1 VPVAIGVPAGLAGG
15 PARPQGRFA
24 DEVALDRYRG
34 GVRDDGVAALV
45 ECVMTSEEPVTVI
58 AIGPMTNIAA
68 ALAVEPAIADRARLV
83 GMLGWLC
90 GLEANHGSARGP
102 MPEYNMVSDAAA
114 CRAAFD
120 AGWRT
125 TITAI
130 NTCGTVVLRGDRYR
144 TVCAASSMLVK
155 AVLRNYQEWAE
166 AVGELPPEV
175 AAVYGGEP
183 GRMPDW

>member
-1 VPVAIGVPAGLAGG
+1 MG
-15 PARPQGRFA
+15 RPWPDA
-24 DEVALDRYRG
+24 
-34 GVRDDGVAALV
+34 
-45 ECVMTSEEPVTVI
+45 EC
-58 AIGPMTNIAA
+58 
-68 ALAVEPAIADRARLV
+68 
-83 GMLGWLC
+83 
-90 GLEANHGSARGP
+90 
-102 MPEYNMVSDAAA
+102 NMVSDAAA

-120 AGWRT
+120 AGWQNYHRHDT
-125 TITAI
+125 G
-130 NTCGTVVLRGDRYR
+130 GTVALRGDRYR